1 MTMDLGNFGSNE
13 QQLQISVKDA
23 EDVKCESC
31 ENIFFE
37 KVTKIK
43 KISKLL
49 IGTADDQFVPVD
61 TYRCSECGNI
71 NDEFKI

>member
-1 MTMDLGNFGSNE
+1 MTMDLSNFGSNE
-13 QQLQISVKDA
+13 KQLQISVKDA

-49 IGTADDQFVPVD
+49 IGTTDDQFVPVD

-71 NDEFKI
+71 NNDFKV